1 MKGRILRRAVKLIDD
16 ALDLARRGEIELA
29 RDYVTL
35 AKEYC
40 SKTRTKL
47 PLNYKRKVCRKCNV
61 PLIPG
66 VTERRRIRGKILI
79 RTCLLCGWTR
89 RYDLRKNKGEN
100 KEAKDGRNRR

>member
-1 MKGRILRRAVKLIDD
+1 MRGKVLRRAIKLIQD
-16 ALDLARRGEIELA
+16 AEALVRMGKLDLA

-40 SKTRTKL
+40 SKTRTNL
-47 PLNYKRKVCRKCNV
+47 PLDYKRRTCRKCNV

-66 VTERRRIRGKILI
+66 ITERRRIRKKTLI

-89 RYDLRKNKGEN
+89 RYELRKN
-100 KEAKDGRNRR
+100 